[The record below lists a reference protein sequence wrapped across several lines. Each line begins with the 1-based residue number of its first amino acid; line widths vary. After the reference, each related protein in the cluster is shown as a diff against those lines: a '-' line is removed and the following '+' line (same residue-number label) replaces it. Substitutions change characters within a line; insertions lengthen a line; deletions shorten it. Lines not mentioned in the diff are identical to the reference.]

1 MSVAP
6 WCHKCIICDILQF
19 RGYSIAY
26 ADCSMQWY
34 VWKVHLSY
42 GLCLKYGLL
51 AVFWDLNFY
60 TGPKTERLERGWYPL
75 SWIQTGSR
83 QTMIVYKSSHECQE
97 SVVLAISFNGHFFNC
112 DNISTIFFF
121 YVHILCIA
129 FSLVWLK
136 GIQVFFFWLCPWSFS
151 QPHLRSQCRIS
162 SQNALA
168 CIWGPSAAD
177 FQLFD

>member
-34 VWKVHLSY
+34 VGIVHISFF

-60 TGPKTERLERGWYPL
+60 TGPKMERLERGWYPL
-75 SWIQTGSR
+75 SWIQTGAR
-83 QTMIVYKSSHECQE
+83 QTIIVYKSSHECQE
-97 SVVLAISFNGHFFNC
+97 SVVLAISFNGHFLTAI
-112 DNISTIFFF
+112 ISPQFFF
-121 YVHILCIA
+121 LCPHIVYCLFTCMA
-129 FSLVWLK
+129 QRYSSFFFLTLSLV
-136 GIQVFFFWLCPWSFS
+136 I
-151 QPHLRSQCRIS
+151 
-162 SQNALA
+162 
-168 CIWGPSAAD
+168 
-177 FQLFD
+177 

>member
-19 RGYSIAY
+19 RGYSINY
-26 ADCSMQWY
+26 ADCSMKCN
-34 VWKVHLSY
+34 VRIVHLFFWTLSEIS
-42 GLCLKYGLL
+42 GLL

-60 TGPKTERLERGWYPL
+60 TGPKMERLERGWYPRF
-75 SWIQTGSR
+75 WIQTGAR
-83 QTMIVYKSSHECQE
+83 QTIIVYKSSHECQE
-97 SVVLAISFNGHFFNC
+97 SVVLAISFNGHFLTAI
-112 DNISTIFFF
+112 ISPQFFF

-136 GIQVFFFWLCPWSFS
+136 GIQGFFFWLCPRSFS

>member
-1 MSVAP
+1 MLVSP

-19 RGYSIAY
+19 RGCSIAY

-60 TGPKTERLERGWYPL
+60 TGPKMERLERGWYPL
-75 SWIQTGSR
+75 FWIQTGAR
-83 QTMIVYKSSHECQE
+83 QTIIVYKSSHECQE

-121 YVHILCIA
+121 MSTYCVLPFHLYG
-129 FSLVWLK
+129 SK
-136 GIQVFFFWLCPWSFS
+136 VFKVSFFDFVLG
-151 QPHLRSQCRIS
+151 HLANLI
-162 SQNALA
+162 
-168 CIWGPSAAD
+168 
-177 FQLFD
+177 

>member
-34 VWKVHLSY
+34 VGIVHISFF

-60 TGPKTERLERGWYPL
+60 TGPKMERLERGWYPL
-75 SWIQTGSR
+75 SWIQTGAR
-83 QTMIVYKSSHECQE
+83 QTIIVYKSSHECQE
-97 SVVLAISFNGHFFNC
+97 SVVLAISFNGRFLTAI
-112 DNISTIFFF
+112 ISPQFFF
-121 YVHILCIA
+121 FMSTYCVLPFHLYG
-129 FSLVWLK
+129 SK
-136 GIQVFFFWLCPWSFS
+136 VFKVSFFDFVLG
-151 QPHLRSQCRIS
+151 HLANLI
-162 SQNALA
+162 
-168 CIWGPSAAD
+168 
-177 FQLFD
+177 